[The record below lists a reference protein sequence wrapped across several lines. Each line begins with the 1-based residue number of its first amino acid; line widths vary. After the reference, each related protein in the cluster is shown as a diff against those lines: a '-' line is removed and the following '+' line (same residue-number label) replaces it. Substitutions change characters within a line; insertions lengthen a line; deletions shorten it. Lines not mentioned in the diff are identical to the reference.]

1 MTLSVEQTT
10 QLIQLILNSALMMA
24 IALAWW
30 GVVWLR
36 HGAIATQ
43 LQTHQGR
50 LARLRDSSEPDVEQL
65 THLRQ
70 LKLQT
75 QARYRLT
82 RHSAFVMHCVLL
94 ALVGSVFSLALRT
107 LITGNWLIPMALVLF
122 VVGIGGLLLS
132 VGLALLEFYQMGL
145 LAEGQP
151 HRARRRS
158 TTSVKAL
165 PGAVRSTVAA
175 TAMKSATPVGDRMAG

>member
-1 MTLSVEQTT
+1 MTITVEQTT

-43 LQTHQGR
+43 LQTHLGR
-50 LARLRDSSEPDVEQL
+50 LARLREAGEPDVEQL
-65 THLRQ
+65 AHLKQ
-70 LKLQT
+70 LRLQL

-82 RHSAFVMHCVLL
+82 RQSWFIMHCVLL

-107 LITGNWLIPMALVLF
+107 LLSGNWLIPVALVLF
-122 VVGIGGLLLS
+122 VAGIGGLLLS
-132 VGLALLEFYQMGL
+132 VGLALMEFYQLGL
-145 LAEGQP
+145 LEEGVAS
-151 HRARRRS
+151 RGRRRS
-158 TTSVKAL
+158 VVKAL
-165 PGAVRSTVAA
+165 PGAVRSGVSA
-175 TAMKSATPVGDRMAG
+175 TAAKPASSFSERIAS